1 MNRSD
6 TIGVHKVAAIGA
18 SLFIMLAGC
27 SSSKATPK
35 TNVLPATVS
44 NTTTVAVAT
53 TAAAP
58 ATTTA
63 ASAPTTTVAIVV
75 PDGYRKEPDTG
86 QLSQGDTGPRVAAL
100 QKRLTALGGA
110 PGPVDGAFGQTTD
123 NAVKVFQ
130 KASSLKADGIVG
142 PQTQAALDAAC
153 VKAKC

>member
-18 SLFIMLAGC
+18 LLFIMLAGC

-58 ATTTA
+58 ATTA
-63 ASAPTTTVAIVV
+63 APAPTTTVAIVV